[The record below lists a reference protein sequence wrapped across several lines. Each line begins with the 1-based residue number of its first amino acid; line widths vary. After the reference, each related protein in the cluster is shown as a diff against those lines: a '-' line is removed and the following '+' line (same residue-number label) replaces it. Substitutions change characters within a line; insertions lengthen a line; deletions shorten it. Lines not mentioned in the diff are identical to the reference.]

1 MGRKWLSKLCGCK
14 HRLLLWFFRQGGHLR
29 GWSQKIQED
38 SRLGKPS
45 WGAGLGMPKE
55 HHIPQRSWPQ
65 ILVWT
70 VSEHPQALD
79 SAESHTPTLWMGV
92 SIRVPF
98 PESTLVSAL
107 ESAHN
112 LMCAELM
119 ICLSESWSLD
129 HDGCVLGAAPEER
142 HPCVDLMQNRG
153 PQP

>member
-1 MGRKWLSKLCGCK
+1 
-14 HRLLLWFFRQGGHLR
+14 
-29 GWSQKIQED
+29 
-38 SRLGKPS
+38 
-45 WGAGLGMPKE
+45 
-55 HHIPQRSWPQ
+55 
-65 ILVWT
+65 
-70 VSEHPQALD
+70 
-79 SAESHTPTLWMGV
+79 MGV

-112 LMCAELM
+112 LMRAELM

-153 PQP
+153 PQQ